1 MDKKNRYILKIEK
14 NDSDYYTVKTRKYCL
29 ILNDLLIDS
38 GEAKPKEIYDK
49 YIDKYNPIISF
60 VERSKLG

>member
-14 NDSDYYTVKTRKYCL
+14 NDSDYYTDKERKYCL
-29 ILNDLLIDS
+29 ILNDLIIES
-38 GEAKPKEIYDK
+38 GEAKPKNIFDK

-60 VERSKLG
+60 VERSRLE